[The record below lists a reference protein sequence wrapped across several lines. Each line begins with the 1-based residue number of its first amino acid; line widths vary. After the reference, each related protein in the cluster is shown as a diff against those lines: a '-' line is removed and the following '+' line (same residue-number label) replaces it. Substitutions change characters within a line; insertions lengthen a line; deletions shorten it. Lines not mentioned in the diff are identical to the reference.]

1 MLKNHNQSVM
11 KRMSHRCLKMNPMRN
26 LFLILGISL
35 TTILLTTVLT
45 AGFTFYQTN
54 QKYQMVSTYSMDADG
69 YIDVNE
75 QQYDELVKQPA
86 VDRIGFIQWASMDN
100 LKNPELLGANTVIVA
115 TDAPTIYEMM
125 AVVPIEGTYP
135 NQANEVLM
143 PTWVLDSLQIPH
155 QVGEVVTL
163 DIIIEGKNT
172 SLDLVMSGY
181 YESITPKTG
190 QTKIFTA
197 PSFIE
202 TYHPAIRDIKGSA
215 SAFLTLKTLNEKL
228 TLEEATAELEKVAQ
242 SVGSDK
248 AKIHPKYDPERMS
261 SSISM
266 MGPIIAGGAGILL
279 IVLSGY
285 LIIYNIFYISIIRD
299 VKFYGLL
306 KTIGTTNQQIKR
318 LILRQALTLSV
329 VAIPI
334 GLLIG
339 YIVGVILTPMVLQ
352 GTYFENI
359 IIVSKNPLLFMAA
372 AIFALITVLISSR
385 KPATIAAKV
394 SPIEAVKYVAQDT
407 TPFRRQSQRHSKG
420 IKLRVMAWHNLLK
433 YKIRVFLSILSISL
447 SATIFIFTINLF
459 MGIDGTAHANNQLVT
474 DVEIRNHYSP
484 FDGEDYQ
491 PIEASL
497 IEELLSL
504 PFVEEVETYYGAL
517 TNYEGETFGSFNGEL
532 LNQGMIKG
540 EFETYGNPDK
550 DYFLGFHYT
559 TERKGI
565 RTEISSV
572 KAENLETELERLKVI
587 DGEIDSDAFSSGDYL
602 IWLRKN
608 SDEGILKA
616 GDRIPVSFVIRDE
629 QGETIIERM
638 LTVMAIVGYPEG
650 GLNDGWVANNL
661 GTITLEEK
669 MFKDIYSDYD
679 QMIEKISVQFKPE
692 TNIKEANDEISKLV
706 VSYQNSQLQV
716 GSKLFYIEAMEQMKQ
731 TYSVVGIVLASIL
744 GFIGVLNVTNTILSG
759 ILSRKME
766 LTLLEAV
773 GMTQKQIKTLLLWEG
788 TYYILLSLV
797 CILPLGLLVSYLAP
811 MMIPIY
817 GGFNFTIYLTSV
829 LAVMSIIILLMLSTP
844 LIGYR
849 MVNQHSIVERLREVD

>member
-1 MLKNHNQSVM
+1 M
-11 KRMSHRCLKMNPMRN
+11 KRMSRRCLKMNPVRN

-35 TTILLTTVLT
+35 TTILLTIVLT

-75 QQYDELVKQPA
+75 QQYEELVKQPA
-86 VDRIGFIQWASMDN
+86 VDQIGFIQWASMDN

-115 TDAPTIYEMM
+115 TDDQTIYEMM

-135 NQANEVLM
+135 YQANEVLM
-143 PTWVLDSLQIPH
+143 PTCILDSLQIPY
-155 QVGEVVTL
+155 QIGETVTL

-197 PSFIE
+197 LSFID
-202 TYHPAIRDIKGSA
+202 TYHPAIRKVKGSA
-215 SAFLTLKTLNEKL
+215 SAFLTLNTLNERL
-228 TLEEATAELEKVAQ
+228 TLEEATEELEKVAQ

-248 AKIHPKYDPERMS
+248 AKIHPKYDSEIMS
-261 SSISM
+261 SSASII
-266 MGPIIAGGAGILL
+266 GPLIAGGAGVLL

-334 GLLIG
+334 GLIIG

-352 GTYFENI
+352 GTYFKNI
-359 IIVSKNPLLFMAA
+359 IIVSKNPILFIAA

-385 KPATIAAKV
+385 KPAIVASKV

-407 TPFRRQSQRHSKG
+407 IPIRRRSKRHSKG

-433 YKIRVFLSILSISL
+433 HKTRVFLSILSIAL

-484 FDGEDYQ
+484 FDSEGYQ
-491 PIEASL
+491 PIEAPL
-497 IEELLSL
+497 IDELSSL
-504 PFVEEVETYYGAL
+504 PFVEQVQIYYGAL
-517 TNYEGETFGSFNGEL
+517 TKFEGETFGSFNGEF
-532 LNQGMIKG
+532 LNQGIIKD
-540 EFETYGNPDK
+540 EFEMYGNPDQ
-550 DYFLGFHYT
+550 DYFLGFNYT
-559 TERKGI
+559 SERKGI
-565 RTEISSV
+565 RTEISSI
-572 KAENLETELERLKVI
+572 KAENLKTELERLKVI
-587 DGEIDSDAFSSGDYL
+587 DGEIDSDAFSSGEYL

-608 SDEGILKA
+608 GDEGIFKA
-616 GDRIPVSFVIRDE
+616 GDQIPVSFVIRDE
-629 QGETIIERM
+629 QGETIIERT
-638 LTVMAIVGYPEG
+638 LTVMAIVSYPEG

-661 GTITLEEK
+661 GTITLEEET
-669 MFKDIYSDYD
+669 FKDIYTDYD

-692 TNIKEANDEISKLV
+692 TDIKVANDEISKLV
-706 VSYQNSQLQV
+706 VSEQNSQLQV
-716 GSKLFYIEAMEQMKQ
+716 SSKLFYIEAMEQMKQ
-731 TYSVVGIVLASIL
+731 TYGVVGVVLASIL
-744 GFIGVLNVTNTILSG
+744 GFIGILNVINTILSG

-773 GMTQKQIKTLLLWEG
+773 GMTRKQIKTLLLWEG
-788 TYYILLSLV
+788 VYYILLSLV
-797 CILPLGLLVSYLAP
+797 FILPLGLLVSYLAP

-817 GGFNFTIYLTSV
+817 GGFNLTIYLTSV
-829 LAVMSIIILLMLSTP
+829 LTVMSFIILLMLSTP
-844 LIGYR
+844 LLGYR
-849 MVNQHSIVERLREVD
+849 MVSHYSIVDRLREVE